1 MKSYWIRQRQIE
13 WSSSAPTVCRQCS
26 LVGPKTRFFK
36 TTLCRMVIFPP
47 RLPLSYRMTT
57 CHPCFLPVTSWRES
71 ITDGDGVGL
80 TPTCQQGRR
89 RKVWCTH
96 TVCVFVCYS
105 KENWHVWV
113 CQCWTRLAVADSVF
127 QGKREEEEDMRRRR
141 RRKRAIFFSFCRR
154 KCHHAS
160 VCLATGTKSSHTP
173 TRGGKEAAK
182 KGRREVSRKERDGG
196 RRKEE
201 GGGGHLVLGIH
212 THIHRLE
219 KWENC
224 LRGEL

>member
-141 RRKRAIFFSFCRR
+141 RKRAIFFSFCRR